1 MSFLINRAASDA
13 LMEMDLNVERA
24 QAALVELLEGHFRYG
39 DLIES
44 EEEAL
49 AFGAS
54 YAHYR
59 VIADIVVDYIALVQA
74 GIRKIN
80 ECASLVEDPDEDT
93 PDTGDQ

>member
-24 QAALVELLEGHFRYG
+24 HAALVELLEGHFRYG
-39 DLIES
+39 DRIES

-59 VIADIVVDYIALVQA
+59 VIADILSDYLALVQA
-74 GIRKIN
+74 GIRKLN
-80 ECASLVEDPDEDT
+80 EASLVEDPDEDT
-93 PDTGDQ
+93 PDAGD